1 MTDSEN
7 AVSASK
13 KRAAGRQISKENPEL
28 DDSTSEPEMGTFQK
42 ASEEVLATRRIVKVR
57 RQPAPSSSSN
67 PFAGIRLV
75 PPVESTTKEDPQVT
89 VEEPNRSNDEQ
100 GEESEI
106 KTPFDEA
113 NGAGESTKNSEN
125 EVTDDRKEAQPD
137 KINTENSDGQAVE
150 KSQEDFAKSTN
161 EVVENQSR
169 VVEEN
174 IVKEAPAA
182 AASPFSSFQQL
193 SSSQNAFTSL
203 SGTGFSTSSFSFG
216 AVTSNNGTF
225 SSPLFA
231 KSAGIP
237 TSLQVVPVETG
248 EENEKL
254 VFAADATLYEYL
266 DGSWKERG
274 RGEIKVNAS
283 LSGEKAR
290 LVMRTKGNFRLIL
303 NASLY
308 PDMTLTDMEKK
319 GITFSCIN
327 SAAEGRSGLTTCALK
342 FRDGSFV
349 EDFRCAVT
357 EYKGKISVALKTPE
371 NSPKGLD

>member
-1 MTDSEN
+1 MADAEN

-28 DDSTSEPEMGTFQK
+28 DDNTSEPEMGTFQK

-57 RQPAPSSSSN
+57 RQSASSTSSN

-75 PPVESTTKEDPQVT
+75 PPVESTTKEDPHVA
-89 VEEPNRSNDEQ
+89 VEEANRSNDEQ

-106 KTPFDEA
+106 KTLFDEA
-113 NGAGESTKNSEN
+113 NGAGESNEYSEN
-125 EVTDDRKEAQPD
+125 EVTDDRKEVEPD
-137 KINTENSDGQAVE
+137 KLNIEESDGQVAE
-150 KSQEDFAKSTN
+150 KSKEACEKSVN
-161 EVVENQSR
+161 EVFNDQSKE
-169 VVEEN
+169 VEET
-174 IVKEAPAA
+174 ILKAPAD
-182 AASPFSSFQQL
+182 ASPFSSFRQL

-203 SGTGFSTSSFSFG
+203 SGTGFATSSFSFG
-216 AVTSNNGTF
+216 SMTSNNGTS

-231 KSAGIP
+231 KSGSIQ

-290 LVMRTKGNFRLIL
+290 LVMRTKGNYRLIL
-303 NASLY
+303 NASIY

-342 FRDGSFV
+342 FRDSSFV
-349 EDFRCAVT
+349 EDFRGAVT
-357 EYKGKISVALKTPE
+357 EYKGKSSVALKTPE
-371 NSPKGLD
+371 NSPKGLDK